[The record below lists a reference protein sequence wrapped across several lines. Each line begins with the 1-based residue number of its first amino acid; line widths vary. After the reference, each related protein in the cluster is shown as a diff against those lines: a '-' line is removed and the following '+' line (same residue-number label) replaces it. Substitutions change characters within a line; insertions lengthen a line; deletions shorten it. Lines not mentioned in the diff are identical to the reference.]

1 VSPSELKIV
10 DLNIFAENGLKRG
23 FTTGSC
29 ATAGLKAA
37 LILLQDDLLLSQVA
51 VTLPDGEHFLSIPVQ
66 SVKKTSSTSARATV
80 IKNAGDDPDCTDGAT
95 ITIEV
100 EQNSSGQIVF
110 KAGDGV
116 GTVTEPGIRVPV
128 GEPAIN
134 PGPRQMMTMA
144 VQEVFADDRHPGFDI
159 TVGCVNG
166 LALAKKTFN
175 PRLGIAGGIS
185 ILGTTGVVEPMSLAA
200 YMAAIEVYIR
210 VSAADNVGSVAF
222 LPGNIGLKFC
232 HDKLGLPRKQ
242 IVNIS
247 NFLGFSLETFDA
259 IMSETPAASR
269 VKTLYLLGHPGKI
282 AKVLSNHY
290 DLHSSRSSMAMGAL
304 ARFWQRF
311 ELSTSLLAAIENA
324 NTVEAIVE
332 LLGQEPTGKQLWQSV
347 EIEIAR
353 LVKEHLPSIQT
364 VEVRLF
370 NMRGQALSDADY
382 KGGAHE

>member
-1 VSPSELKIV
+1 MSQSELKIV
-10 DLNIFAENGLKRG
+10 DLNVFAENGLKRG

-37 LILLQDDLLLSQVA
+37 LTLLQDDLVLSCVA
-51 VTLPDGEHFLSIPVQ
+51 VSLPDGEHFLEIPVQ
-66 SVKKTSSTSARATV
+66 SVEKISATSARATI

-95 ITIEV
+95 ITVEV
-100 EQNSSGQIVF
+100 EENSCGQIVF

-134 PGPRQMMTMA
+134 PGPRHMMIMA
-144 VQEVFADDRHPGFDI
+144 VKEVFADDKHPGFDI

-175 PRLGIAGGIS
+175 PRLGITGGIS

-210 VSAADNVGSVAF
+210 VAAADNDGSIAF

-232 HDKLGLPRKQ
+232 HDKLSLPRKR

-247 NFLGFSLETFDA
+247 NFLGFSLSTLETILA
-259 IMSETPAASR
+259 ETLDVER

-282 AKVLSNHY
+282 AKVLDDQY
-290 DLHSSRSSMAMGAL
+290 DLHSSRSGMAMGAL
-304 ARFWQRF
+304 ARSWLKFDLR
-311 ELSTSLLAAIENA
+311 SSLLTAIENA

-332 LLGQEPTGKQLWQSV
+332 LLNEEPAGQQLWRFA

-353 LVKEHLPSIQT
+353 LVKRKLSSVQA
-364 VEVRLF
+364 VVVRLF
-370 NMRGQALSDADY
+370 NMRGQALSDGDSNGVGY
-382 KGGAHE
+382 E

>member
-1 VSPSELKIV
+1 VSQSDLKII

-29 ATAGLKAA
+29 ATAGVKAA
-37 LILLQDDLLLSQVA
+37 LTLLQDDLVLSEVA
-51 VTLPDGEHFLSIPVQ
+51 VTLPDGEHFLNIPIQ
-66 SVKKTSSTSARATV
+66 SVAKTSPTSACATI

-95 ITIEV
+95 ITV
-100 EQNSSGQIVF
+100 EIVENSCNQIVF

-134 PGPRQMMTMA
+134 PGPRQMMIMA
-144 VQEVFADDRHPGFDI
+144 VQEVFADDKHPGFDI
-159 TVGCVNG
+159 TIGCING

-210 VSAADNVGSVAF
+210 VSAADNDCSVAF

-232 HDKLGLPRKQ
+232 HEKLGLPRKQ

-247 NFLGFSLETFDA
+247 NFLGFSLETLNV
-259 IMSETPAASR
+259 ILSETPVDER

-282 AKVLSNHY
+282 AKVLDNQY
-290 DLHSSRSSMAMGAL
+290 DLHSSRSGMAMSAL
-304 ARFWQRF
+304 ARFWQKSD
-311 ELSTSLLAAIENA
+311 LSVSLLATIENA

-332 LLGQEPTGKQLWQSV
+332 LLGQEPSGKRLWQLV
-347 EIEIAR
+347 ETEIAR
-353 LVKEHLPSIQT
+353 RVKEHLPSIQA

-370 NMRGQALSDADY
+370 NMRGQTLSDADC
-382 KGGAHE
+382 KGVAHE

>member
-1 VSPSELKIV
+1 VSQFELKIV

-37 LILLQDDLLLSQVA
+37 LTLLQDDLVLSQVA
-51 VTLPDGEHFLSIPVQ
+51 VTLPDGKHFLEIPVQ
-66 SVKKTSSTSARATV
+66 SVERISTTSARATIV
-80 IKNAGDDPDCTDGAT
+80 KNAGDDPDCTDGAT
-95 ITIEV
+95 ITVEV
-100 EQNSSGQIVF
+100 AENSCGQIVF
-110 KAGDGV
+110 IAGDGV
-116 GTVTEPGIRVPV
+116 GTVTEPGVRVPV

-134 PGPRQMMTMA
+134 PGPRQMMIVA

-159 TVGCVNG
+159 KVGCVNG

-175 PRLGIAGGIS
+175 PRLGIEGGIS

-210 VSAADNVGSVAF
+210 VAAADNDCSLAF

-232 HDKLGLPRKQ
+232 HDKLGLPRKR

-247 NFLGFSLETFDA
+247 NFLGFSLATLEA
-259 IMSETPAASR
+259 ILAETPVLER

-282 AKVLSNHY
+282 AKVLDNQY
-290 DLHSSRSSMAMGAL
+290 DLHSSCSGMAMAAL
-304 ARFWQRF
+304 ARSWQKF
-311 ELSTSLLAAIENA
+311 ELCPSLLTAIENA

-332 LLGQEPTGKQLWQSV
+332 LLDEEPTGKQLWQSV

-353 LVKEHLPSIQT
+353 LVKEHLPSAQA

-370 NMRGQALSDADY
+370 NMRGQALSDADC
-382 KGGAHE
+382 KGVRNE

>member
-1 VSPSELKIV
+1 VSQSELKIV

-29 ATAGLKAA
+29 ATAGVKAA
-37 LILLQDDLLLSQVA
+37 LTLLQYDLVLSQVA

-66 SVKKTSSTSARATV
+66 SVEKISSTSARATV
-80 IKNAGDDPDCTDGAT
+80 IKDAGDDPDCTDGAT
-95 ITIEV
+95 ITVEV
-100 EQNSSGQIVF
+100 TENSSGQIVF

-144 VQEVFADDRHPGFDI
+144 VQEVFADDRHPGFDV

-175 PRLGIAGGIS
+175 PRLGITGGIS

-210 VSAADNVGSVAF
+210 VSAADNSGAIAF
-222 LPGNIGLKFC
+222 LPGNIGLKYC

-247 NFLGFSLETFDA
+247 NFLGFSLKTLDA
-259 IMSETPAASR
+259 ILSETPATER

-282 AKVLSNHY
+282 AKILGDQY
-290 DLHSSRSSMAMGAL
+290 DLHSSRSSMAMGSL
-304 ARFWQRF
+304 ARFWRRF
-311 ELSTSLLAAIENA
+311 DLRVSLLKAIENA

-332 LLGQEPTGKQLWQSV
+332 LLGQEPAGKQLWQSV
-347 EIEIAR
+347 EIELAR
-353 LVKEHLPSIQT
+353 LVKERLSSIQA

-370 NMRGQALSDADY
+370 NMRGQALSDSDCT
-382 KGGAHE
+382 GVAHE

>member
-1 VSPSELKIV
+1 MSQSELKIV

-37 LILLQDDLLLSQVA
+37 LTLLQDDLVLSQVA

-66 SVKKTSSTSARATV
+66 SVEKISSTSARATV

-95 ITIEV
+95 ITVEV
-100 EQNSSGQIVF
+100 TENSSGQIVF

-116 GTVTEPGIRVPV
+116 GMVTEPGIRVPV

-144 VQEVFADDRHPGFDI
+144 VQEVFADDRHPGCDI

-175 PRLGIAGGIS
+175 PRLGITGGIS

-210 VSAADNVGSVAF
+210 VSAADNTGAIAF
-222 LPGNIGLKFC
+222 LPGNIGLKYC

-247 NFLGFSLETFDA
+247 NFLGFSLETLDA
-259 IMSETPAASR
+259 ILSETPATER

-282 AKVLSNHY
+282 AKVLGDQY

-311 ELSTSLLAAIENA
+311 DLRASLLKAIENA

-332 LLGQEPTGKQLWQSV
+332 LLGQEPSGKRLWHSV
-347 EIEIAR
+347 EIELAR
-353 LVKEHLPSIQT
+353 LVKERLSSIQS

-370 NMRGQALSDADY
+370 NMRGQALSDSDCT
-382 KGGAHE
+382 GVTHG

>member
-1 VSPSELKIV
+1 MSQSDLKII

-29 ATAGLKAA
+29 ATAGVKAA
-37 LILLQDDLLLSQVA
+37 LTLLQDDLVLSEVA
-51 VTLPDGEHFLSIPVQ
+51 VTLPDGEHFLNIPIQ
-66 SVKKTSSTSARATV
+66 SVAKTSPTSACATI

-95 ITIEV
+95 ITV
-100 EQNSSGQIVF
+100 EIVENSCNQIVF

-134 PGPRQMMTMA
+134 PGPRQMMIMA
-144 VQEVFADDRHPGFDI
+144 VQEVFADDKHPGFDI
-159 TVGCVNG
+159 TIGCING

-210 VSAADNVGSVAF
+210 VSAADNDCSVAF

-232 HDKLGLPRKQ
+232 HEKLGLPRKQ

-247 NFLGFSLETFDA
+247 NFLGFSLETLNV
-259 IMSETPAASR
+259 ILSETPVDER

-282 AKVLSNHY
+282 AKVLDNQY
-290 DLHSSRSSMAMGAL
+290 DLHSSRSGMAMSAL
-304 ARFWQRF
+304 ARFWQKSD
-311 ELSTSLLAAIENA
+311 LSVSLLATIENA

-332 LLGQEPTGKQLWQSV
+332 LLGQEPSGKRLWQLV
-347 EIEIAR
+347 ETEIAR
-353 LVKEHLPSIQT
+353 RVKEHLPSIQA

-370 NMRGQALSDADY
+370 NMRGQTLSDADC
-382 KGGAHE
+382 KGVAHE